1 MATNSVQYDNYLD
14 LTTLGAG
21 FANRAGYVNAK
32 LRASQFHLETSASAA
47 GTTVNLTIVPAGA
60 IYLCTLLIFE
70 ATASLTLDI
79 GDSGDADRLVAAAD
93 LGTAD
98 SPTTGSVCKIFTRTD
113 STAFG
118 VLGPDGNQSSAVSV
132 GLGYIYTAKTVIT
145 GLTAGATATAGEV
158 IRGAVIYTIE

>member
-1 MATNSVQYDNYLD
+1 MATSTPQYDNYAD
-14 LTTLGAG
+14 LLVFGSQ
-21 FANRAGYVNAK
+21 FANRAGYINAK
-32 LRASQFHLETSASAA
+32 LRCSQFHLETSASAA

-98 SPTTGSVCKIFTRTD
+98 SPTTGSVCKFFTRTD

-118 VLGPDGNQSSAVSV
+118 TAGPEGNQSSAVSV
-132 GLGYIYTAKTVIT
+132 GLGYVYTSKTVIT

-158 IRGAVIYTIE
+158 IRGAIIYTVE